1 MDVCVE
7 EDEVGLGLG
16 VGWVAVGIALVYNI
30 VWVDLQ
36 KCVSCRGG
44 GHFFQTSPDK

>member
-1 MDVCVE
+1 MDVGA
-7 EDEVGLGLG
+7 EDDTVGLGLG

-36 KCVSCRGG
+36 K
-44 GHFFQTSPDK
+44 